1 MKTLVLLLTVATISF
16 AQDDPELK
24 PFITKG
30 FTISQVAIGD
40 FNGDGKPDKIV
51 VLDFES
57 EAKKEENRP
66 LLILLR
72 GANGKLSLTKKI
84 SKALLCQSCGGTMGD
99 PLQEIEVEKNGFAI
113 SYYGGS
119 SWRWG
124 MSYRFRY
131 DAALKTW
138 VLYQYNDVTTRPAF
152 EEDSKEAQE
161 EGVVEEDFTIP
172 EAELLAKTP
181 IEQFDSENFPAS
193 EKGAKWLI
201 TAPKARFYAQPSTTN
216 PKKAYLLKGDEVAVY
231 QLTKNFVR
239 ATYTNK
245 AGRTT
250 SGFLLRKEVTKK
262 E

>member
-1 MKTLVLLLTVATISF
+1 MKTLFLLLTVATISF

-24 PFITKG
+24 PFVLKG
-30 FTISQVAIGD
+30 FTISQIATGD
-40 FNGDGKPDKIV
+40 LNADGKPDKIV

-57 EAKKEENRP
+57 EEKREENRP

-84 SKALLCQSCGGTMGD
+84 NTALLCQSCGGTMGD

-152 EEDSKEAQE
+152 AEDSKEAQE

-181 IEQFDSENFPAS
+181 IDQFDSENFPATD
-193 EKGAKWLI
+193 KGAKWLI
-201 TAPKARFYAQPSTTN
+201 TAPKARFYAQPNATN
-216 PKKAYLLKGDEVAVY
+216 LKKAYLLKGDEVAVY

-245 AGRTT
+245 AGRST
-250 SGFLLRKEVTKK
+250 SGFLLRKELIKK
-262 E
+262 

>member
-1 MKTLVLLLTVATISF
+1 MKTIFLLLGISTLSF
-16 AQDDPELK
+16 TQDDPELK
-24 PFITKG
+24 AFVPKG
-30 FTISQVAIGD
+30 FSINQVATGD
-40 FNGDGKPDKIV
+40 FNGDGRPDKIV

-57 EAKKEENRP
+57 DKKNEENRP

-72 GANGKLSLTKKI
+72 GANGKLLLAKKI
-84 SKALLCQSCGGTMGD
+84 NTALLCQSCGGTMGD

-138 VLYQYNDVTTRPAF
+138 ILYQYSDTSTRPAF
-152 EEDSKEAQE
+152 AEDGKAAQE

-172 EAELLAKTP
+172 EAELLTKTP
-181 IEQFDSENFPAS
+181 IDQFDSENFPATD
-193 EKGAKWLI
+193 KGAKWLI
-201 TAPKARFYAQPSTTN
+201 TAPKARFYAQPNATN
-216 PKKAYLLKGDEVAVY
+216 LKKAYLLKGDEVAVY

-250 SGFLLRKEVTKK
+250 SGFLLRKEVSKK
-262 E
+262 